1 MYNKIVAGSIIFFLL
16 FILSGSLPGQEV
28 IQKKV
33 AVIHKEIQIRALKGG
48 KPVSGLR
55 KDDFILF
62 VNNRERTIEGF
73 HEHKRSI
80 KLDSASATQS
90 QSVPSRL
97 FVLLFNVADYHL
109 NVKSALS
116 TLFNDIF
123 KPNDRIMVI
132 TNNFSIS
139 DRLVGDLKI
148 MKKKLENLLAVEI
161 KKNRQSRIY
170 MQSAIKE
177 LKDGLLHQLDTDDP
191 QGSITNDIP
200 GSFSFI
206 RRSFTIYLN
215 LLRENRSTY
224 VDFSEKEYIKLAE
237 YLKQQKVDKFL
248 ISFYQLGSF
257 PRLKPQS
264 NINKRLDFVYSY
276 WMVNPDPQKVGSTY
290 ASQLQTLRNELEME
304 LAVISG
310 INEKDISKYFAGC
323 GATVYAMLL
332 NYKGL
337 SDLDDDFEYGI
348 VGTNTENVL
357 REMSKMSGGTV
368 EVTTDS
374 KQFLDQ
380 VSESEDVYIILT
392 YIPEANDG
400 NQPKLFIR
408 VEDPKI
414 KVLYDNQKRPKYF
427 REMVEEQG
435 QSPQIAI
442 QSLLFERRTLS
453 FDIAS
458 FRRVKRD
465 GKLMGRF
472 DLRIR
477 VYGRKSKLMF
487 DRQKKLVCP
496 ADLLPMK
503 IRFDEL
509 KTGKYDLVVEVKD
522 LLTGKNDIHF
532 RAIHIVSQRG
542 HIRRRL

>member
-1 MYNKIVAGSIIFFLL
+1 
-16 FILSGSLPGQEV
+16 
-28 IQKKV
+28 
-33 AVIHKEIQIRALKGG
+33 
-48 KPVSGLR
+48 
-55 KDDFILF
+55 
-62 VNNRERTIEGF
+62 
-73 HEHKRSI
+73 
-80 KLDSASATQS
+80 
-90 QSVPSRL
+90 
-97 FVLLFNVADYHL
+97 
-109 NVKSALS
+109 
-116 TLFNDIF
+116 
-123 KPNDRIMVI
+123 
-132 TNNFSIS
+132 
-139 DRLVGDLKI
+139 
-148 MKKKLENLLAVEI
+148 
-161 KKNRQSRIY
+161 
-170 MQSAIKE
+170 
-177 LKDGLLHQLDTDDP
+177 
-191 QGSITNDIP
+191 
-200 GSFSFI
+200 
-206 RRSFTIYLN
+206 
-215 LLRENRSTY
+215 
-224 VDFSEKEYIKLAE
+224 
-237 YLKQQKVDKFL
+237 
-248 ISFYQLGSF
+248 
-257 PRLKPQS
+257 
-264 NINKRLDFVYSY
+264 
-276 WMVNPDPQKVGSTY
+276 
-290 ASQLQTLRNELEME
+290 
-304 LAVISG
+304 
-310 INEKDISKYFAGC
+310 
-323 GATVYAMLL
+323 MLL